1 MEPHQGTSYNPPVDA
16 HTELILKADDLE
28 QRREKEAERLKEI
41 KARISG
47 AVGSVGG
54 TQDGVPEG
62 MALDEA
68 IEDDETQGEGEG
80 DDVDGPSVKK
90 APTRKT
96 KQQRTKAARQRA
108 EVCSIFPTITFTT
121 KDAPCHRNA
130 LWPKNYTTSGC

>member
-28 QRREKEAERLKEI
+28 ERREKEAERLKEI
-41 KARISG
+41 KARMSG
-47 AVGSVGG
+47 AVGSVGV

-68 IEDDETQGEGEG
+68 VEDDEVQGEGEG
-80 DDVDGPSVKK
+80 ENVNGPSVKK
-90 APTRKT
+90 APARKT

-108 EVCSIFPTITFTT
+108 EVLLYSRPLRPLL
-121 KDAPCHRNA
+121 KMPPNYRNVP
-130 LWPKNYTTSGC
+130 WPKNCTTSEC